1 MRKKINYIIGK
12 LSARF
17 GYRLMPSYKVP
28 QCTLGIL
35 EFGINYLNTKRS
47 SLTIIQIGAF
57 DGEILDPLVGA
68 IKDDNNQI
76 LLVEPQPGPYKSL
89 VKRYSEYSNVTVEN
103 SAITEKD
110 GEIDMYLPANM
121 ESSPKA
127 SIDEGHLKSFALDE
141 SDIKKISVNA
151 LSVKSLLDNHGLSG
165 VDVLQIDTEGQ
176 DFNILCQFLD
186 SGVRPSIINL
196 EILHLSK
203 KDRLSLRGRLDDL
216 GYQYVE
222 YGWDIFALKTD

>member
-1 MRKKINYIIGK
+1 M
-12 LSARF
+12 
-17 GYRLMPSYKVP
+17 
-28 QCTLGIL
+28 
-35 EFGINYLNTKRS
+35 
-47 SLTIIQIGAF
+47 
-57 DGEILDPLVGA
+57 
-68 IKDDNNQI
+68 
-76 LLVEPQPGPYKSL
+76 
-89 VKRYSEYSNVTVEN
+89 
-103 SAITEKD
+103 
-110 GEIDMYLPANM
+110 
-121 ESSPKA
+121 
-127 SIDEGHLKSFALDE
+127 
-141 SDIKKISVNA
+141 NA